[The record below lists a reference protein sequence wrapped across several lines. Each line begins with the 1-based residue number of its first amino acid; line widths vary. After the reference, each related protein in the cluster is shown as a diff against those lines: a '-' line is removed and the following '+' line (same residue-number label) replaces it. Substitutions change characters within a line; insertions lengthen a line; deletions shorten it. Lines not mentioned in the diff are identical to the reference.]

1 MENLYDLIN
10 KKNNLPQGR
19 IYKKNIKGKT
29 YFYHQ
34 FSNQGKR
41 CSKIIKKEDFD
52 ELNKQ
57 ILERLEIEK
66 QIKEIL
72 KNGNKDIALSKSA
85 RELTGYVM
93 KEDKVVAEFNQG
105 NLISYNEDLCP
116 LIIKRTKRLE
126 PFLKYRSIDSGRTNS
141 RILKKILN
149 INIKD
154 NNLISLCSYAASI
167 NDDYWFKPK
176 HSKLKYKDISF
187 NNDMLFDTSLKGLI
201 SIYPN
206 KIILTPE
213 LTTNG
218 SYEKGWKNNNG
229 VWWLYKV
236 GNKNEI
242 FSELFYSRLFEKLN
256 LPTAH
261 YEYDGKYI
269 LSKNFAEKENFEP
282 MVALVGDD
290 EDYKT
295 IYHELNKINHDI
307 ALSYLRLCFF
317 DVVLNNVDRHNEN
330 CGIMRDKK
338 TGKIVS
344 LAPNYDDNL
353 CLISRIETL
362 PLSTNEGFLKM
373 FVSFIK
379 NNEEIKK
386 AYQEIDLPSINK
398 EIIEEVLNEINFD
411 VDRKNIVS
419 YILLRYK
426 TLIDLINK

>member
-41 CSKIIKKEDFD
+41 YSKIIKKEDFD

-154 NNLISLCSYAASI
+154 NNLISLCSYVASI
-167 NDDYWFKPK
+167 SDDYWFKPK

-353 CLISRIETL
+353 CLISRIEML

-386 AYQEIDLPSINK
+386 AYQEIGLPSINK
-398 EIIEEVLNEINFD
+398 DIIEEVLNEINFD
-411 VDRKNIVS
+411 VDRKNIAS
-419 YILLRYK
+419 YILLRHK

>member
-41 CSKIIKKEDFD
+41 YSKIIKKEDFD

-167 NDDYWFKPK
+167 SDDYWFKPK

-362 PLSTNEGFLKM
+362 LLSTNEGFLKM

-398 EIIEEVLNEINFD
+398 DIIEEVLNEINFD

>member
-167 NDDYWFKPK
+167 SDDYWFKPK

-269 LSKNFAEKENFEP
+269 LSKNF
-282 MVALVGDD
+282 
-290 EDYKT
+290 
-295 IYHELNKINHDI
+295 
-307 ALSYLRLCFF
+307 
-317 DVVLNNVDRHNEN
+317 
-330 CGIMRDKK
+330 
-338 TGKIVS
+338 
-344 LAPNYDDNL
+344 
-353 CLISRIETL
+353 
-362 PLSTNEGFLKM
+362 
-373 FVSFIK
+373 
-379 NNEEIKK
+379 
-386 AYQEIDLPSINK
+386 
-398 EIIEEVLNEINFD
+398 
-411 VDRKNIVS
+411 
-419 YILLRYK
+419 
-426 TLIDLINK
+426 

>member
-41 CSKIIKKEDFD
+41 YSKIIKKEDFD

-167 NDDYWFKPK
+167 SDDYWFKPK

-362 PLSTNEGFLKM
+362 SLSTNEGFLKM

-386 AYQEIDLPSINK
+386 AYQAIDLPSINK
-398 EIIEEVLNEINFD
+398 DIIEEVLNEINFD
-411 VDRKNIVS
+411 VDRKNIAS

>member
-41 CSKIIKKEDFD
+41 YSKIIKKEDFD

-167 NDDYWFKPK
+167 SDDYWFKPK

-362 PLSTNEGFLKM
+362 PFSTNEGFLKM

-398 EIIEEVLNEINFD
+398 DIIEEVLDEINFD

-426 TLIDLINK
+426 TLIDLISK

>member
-41 CSKIIKKEDFD
+41 YSKIIKKEDFD

-167 NDDYWFKPK
+167 SDDYWFKPK

-236 GNKNEI
+236 GDRNEI

-362 PLSTNEGFLKM
+362 SLSTNEGFLKM

-398 EIIEEVLNEINFD
+398 DIIEEVLNEINFD
-411 VDRKNIVS
+411 VDRKNIAS

>member
-41 CSKIIKKEDFD
+41 YSKIIKKEDFD

-167 NDDYWFKPK
+167 SDDYWFKPK

-362 PLSTNEGFLKM
+362 SLSTNEGFLKM

-398 EIIEEVLNEINFD
+398 DIIEEVLNEINFD
-411 VDRKNIVS
+411 VDRKNIAS

>member
-1 MENLYDLIN
+1 M
-10 KKNNLPQGR
+10 
-19 IYKKNIKGKT
+19 
-29 YFYHQ
+29 
-34 FSNQGKR
+34 
-41 CSKIIKKEDFD
+41 
-52 ELNKQ
+52 
-57 ILERLEIEK
+57 RL
-66 QIKEIL
+66 L
-72 KNGNKDIALSKSA
+72 L
-85 RELTGYVM
+85 
-93 KEDKVVAEFNQG
+93 
-105 NLISYNEDLCP
+105 
-116 LIIKRTKRLE
+116 
-126 PFLKYRSIDSGRTNS
+126 
-141 RILKKILN
+141 
-149 INIKD
+149 
-154 NNLISLCSYAASI
+154 
-167 NDDYWFKPK
+167 DYWFKPK

-317 DVVLNNVDRHNEN
+317 DVVLNNVDRHNEI

-373 FVSFIK
+373 FVSFLK

-386 AYQEIDLPSINK
+386 AYQEINLPSINK
-398 EIIEEVLNEINFD
+398 DIIEEVLNEINFD

>member
-41 CSKIIKKEDFD
+41 YSKIIKKEDFD

-167 NDDYWFKPK
+167 SDDYWFKPK

-362 PLSTNEGFLKM
+362 PLSTNEGFLNM

-398 EIIEEVLNEINFD
+398 DIIEEVLDEINFD

-426 TLIDLINK
+426 TLIDLISK

>member
-41 CSKIIKKEDFD
+41 YSKIIKKEDFD

-72 KNGNKDIALSKSA
+72 KNGNRDIALSKSA

-167 NDDYWFKPK
+167 SDDYWFKPK

-295 IYHELNKINHDI
+295 IYQELNKINHDI

-353 CLISRIETL
+353 CLISRIEML

-379 NNEEIKK
+379 NNEEIRK

-398 EIIEEVLNEINFD
+398 DIIEEVLNEINFD